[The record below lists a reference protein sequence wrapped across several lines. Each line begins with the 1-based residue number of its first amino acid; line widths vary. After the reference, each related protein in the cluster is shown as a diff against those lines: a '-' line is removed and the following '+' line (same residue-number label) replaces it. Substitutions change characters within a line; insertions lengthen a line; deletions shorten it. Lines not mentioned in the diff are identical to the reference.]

1 MTDREGLRSEY
12 FETLKSYLKR
22 KRESDLEEAYIIGRA
37 AEVQGI
43 GVLDIANWHQQA
55 LVDILKN
62 ENASDSS
69 DIVKMA
75 SLVVNECLAPYE
87 MAYRGFWEANQ
98 KLQKVNELLKQHT
111 DELERANEELR
122 AVEAALESESER
134 LAVTLQS
141 IGDGVIT
148 TNNSGRITLI
158 NKVAEGLTGW
168 DKDDARDRPIEEVF
182 NIVDEKTREK
192 RVNPASRAISSHMTI
207 SPVNHTI
214 LISKDG
220 IERHIGDSGAPIQ
233 NSRGETMGA
242 VLVFRDLTREIK
254 MEEEIAKV
262 GRLDSIGVLAG
273 GLAHDFNNIL
283 TVIEGNISLAKVNRK
298 DDQGYD
304 RFLQKAEMAAE
315 RARELTKLLL
325 IFSKGG
331 EPIKKVMFIEDL
343 IRDTTKLGLAGS
355 SVRPVFSIPP
365 DLRPVEGDEGQL
377 NQALMNIIVNAKE
390 AMVDGGLLEV
400 TAGNTDEADGN
411 ETTVGT
417 KYVWISLKDN
427 GPGMLQDDLS
437 KVFDPY
443 FSKRAKGRGLGLS
456 IVSSIVKRHGG
467 KVKATSVIGTGTT
480 FTIYLPAS
488 EKMPVLVVTPV
499 ELVQGSGKVLW
510 MDDEDAIRDLAT
522 IMLSSLG
529 YEPSVAQ
536 DGKEAIMMYE
546 EAIADGHP
554 YSAVILDLTIPGGMG
569 GRETIKRLI
578 EIDKKIKA
586 IVCSG
591 YSNDETI
598 SKFREHGFAGSLPKP
613 FKMHDLERILNEVTN
628 LRVDRQ
634 VLDQDRTST
643 ADRD

>member
-1 MTDREGLRSEY
+1 VTGSEGLRNQY
-12 FETLKSYLKR
+12 LETLKSYLKR
-22 KRESDLEEAYIIGRA
+22 RRESDLEEAYAIGRS
-37 AEVQGI
+37 AEVQGL
-43 GVLDIANWHQQA
+43 GVLDIANWHQMA
-55 LVDILKN
+55 LAEILKK

-69 DIVKMA
+69 EIVKLA

-111 DELERANEELR
+111 DEVEGANEELR
-122 AVEAALESESER
+122 AVEIALESESER

-141 IGDGVIT
+141 IGDGVIST
-148 TNNSGRITLI
+148 DISGRITLI

-168 DKDDARDRPIEEVF
+168 NKDEAEDRPIEEVF
-182 NIVDEKTREK
+182 NIVDEKTRER
-192 RVNPASRAISSHMTI
+192 RVNPALRAISSRMTI

-214 LISKDG
+214 LISRDG
-220 IERHIGDSGAPIQ
+220 IERHIGDSGAPIR
-233 NSRGETMGA
+233 NSRGETIGA

-273 GLAHDFNNIL
+273 GIAHDFNNIL
-283 TVIEGNISLAKVNRK
+283 TVIEGNISLAKVGRK
-298 DDQGYD
+298 DDQGFD
-304 RFLQKAEMAAE
+304 QLLQNAEIAAE

-355 SVRPVFSIPP
+355 SVRPVFSISP

-377 NQALMNIIVNAKE
+377 NQALMNIVVNAKE
-390 AMVDGGLLEV
+390 AMADGGVLEV
-400 TAGNTDEADGN
+400 AAGNTDKADGG
-411 ETTVGT
+411 EPTIGT
-417 KYVWISLKDN
+417 EYVWISLKDN

-443 FSKRAKGRGLGLS
+443 FSKKAKGRGLGLS
-456 IVSSIVKRHGG
+456 IVNSIVKKHGG
-467 KVKATSVIGTGTT
+467 SVKATSVAGTGTT

-488 EKMPVLVVTPV
+488 ERMPFIVESPA
-499 ELVQGSGKVLW
+499 ELVHGSGKVLW
-510 MDDEDAIRDLAT
+510 MDDEDAIRDLAN

-529 YEPSVAQ
+529 YEPSVAK
-536 DGKEAIMMYE
+536 DGKEAIEMYR
-546 EAIADGHP
+546 EAIAEGNP
-554 YSAVILDLTIPGGMG
+554 FSVVILDLTIPGGMG
-569 GRETIKRLI
+569 GRETIKRLL
-578 EIDKKIKA
+578 EIDKNITA

-613 FKMHDLERILNEVTN
+613 FKMHDLERILNEVAS
-628 LRVDRQ
+628 RSDRIS
-634 VLDQDRTST
+634 VP
-643 ADRD
+643 